1 MINTLLGL
9 VIDPDTMKPVLGG
22 ITGGLSGPAI
32 RPVALRCVWQVHQA
46 LPEVPILGMGGI
58 RTGLDALQF
67 VLAGASAVSVGTA
80 VFNDP
85 SAIRPRPRRAG
96 RGAGGARV
104 RLPDRSCGVRTPM
117 TAPFGERL
125 ADAVAARGPLCV
137 GIDPHAPLLE
147 KWGLVDDVEGL
158 ARFTDTVVDALAG
171 AVAVLKPQLAFYE
184 RHGSRGIAVLE
195 DAVARARAA
204 GALVLLDAKRGDIGS
219 TMDAYGDY
227 LRPDHPLAVDAM
239 TVSPYLGP
247 GSLQP
252 AVDTARLYGGGLFVL
267 ARTSNPDAGTFQH
280 AVITE
285 GSRERSVAQVVVDT
299 VRGWNTPGW
308 VVGDPLPDIGAVR
321 DLASRFGP
329 STGSFGVVVGATL
342 RDMDV
347 DLDGLGGPILAPG
360 LGAQGGSVADLRR
373 LFGTG
378 RAVVPTVSRDVLA
391 AGPDPAGAA
400 GRRRPLDGGAR
411 AVRRAVLWLLALLGA
426 GLVTAGV
433 LVFAAANHGP
443 AAFGGPDFGWS
454 AYMTLDQARDVHPSA
469 IMFSDRATVLW
480 TGRHLLG
487 AGLLVLGLLVLTGVG
502 GWLLGRRSGRRRAAG
517 T

>member
-1 MINTLLGL
+1 MN
-9 VIDPDTMKPVLGG
+9 
-22 ITGGLSGPAI
+22 
-32 RPVALRCVWQVHQA
+32 
-46 LPEVPILGMGGI
+46 
-58 RTGLDALQF
+58 
-67 VLAGASAVSVGTA
+67 
-80 VFNDP
+80 
-85 SAIRPRPRRAG
+85 
-96 RGAGGARV
+96 
-104 RLPDRSCGVRTPM
+104 
-117 TAPFGERL
+117 APFGERL

-147 KWGLVDDVEGL
+147 KWGLRDDPDGL

-171 AVAVLKPQLAFYE
+171 TVAVLKPQLAFYE
-184 RHGSRGIAVLE
+184 RHGSRGLAVLE
-195 DAVARARAA
+195 DAVPRARAA

-227 LRPDHPLAVDAM
+227 LRPDHPLSVDAM

-252 AVDTARLYGGGLFVL
+252 AVDTARMYGSGLFVL
-267 ARTSNPDAGTFQH
+267 ARTSNPDAGAFQH
-280 AVITE
+280 ALA
-285 GSRERSVAQVVVDT
+285 GERSVAQVVVDT
-299 VRGWNTPGW
+299 VRGWNTLGW

-391 AGPDPAGAA
+391 AGPDPA
-400 GRRRPLDGGAR
+400 
-411 AVRRAVLWLLALLGA
+411 ALR
-426 GLVTAGV
+426 
-433 LVFAAANHGP
+433 AAAE
-443 AAFGGPDFGWS
+443 
-454 AYMTLDQARDVHPSA
+454 R
-469 IMFSDRATVLW
+469 W
-480 TGRHLLG
+480 T
-487 AGLLVLGLLVLTGVG
+487 AE
-502 GWLLGRRSGRRRAAG
+502 LGR
-517 T
+517 